1 MPSPVGAG
9 FPPQSKPQDLFHQ
22 HSSNQYLWMNES
34 ISSNRAQPGLPADWP
49 ACSVPLPTAEKARL
63 GAWNPQGSPD
73 PLPSP
78 FLLYLF
84 TQVHLAS
91 PARRQGL
98 SLGWT
103 LIVIHSSAG
112 LALPPKALQSPPYSG
127 LTDPTTWIRNNI
139 SLSILLF

>member
-1 MPSPVGAG
+1 MNPSAVT
-9 FPPQSKPQDLFHQ
+9 
-22 HSSNQYLWMNES
+22 
-34 ISSNRAQPGLPADWP
+34 GLSLGSLLTGRHD
-49 ACSVPLPTAEKARL
+49 SVPLPTAEKASL
-63 GAWNPQGSPD
+63 GAWNPQGPPD

-103 LIVIHSSAG
+103 FIVVHSSAG
-112 LALPPKALQSPPYSG
+112 LTLPPKAL
-127 LTDPTTWIRNNI
+127 PT
-139 SLSILLF
+139 LD